1 MVEYGNI
8 MMPLITPKAL
18 YKTLRQTANARESG
32 MFYANCINTTSLND
46 LAARWLDFASSA
58 AYFYYIDADDAVF
71 KETRDVLQYLHM
83 DRTHNISH
91 FRRAFSE
98 ATGVDLGIKSHI
110 KPTNG
115 ANFAVLCN
123 DTRDRRTSTIPFLNA
138 AIDTLMPIEA
148 IGKIEHDLF
157 STFWDCP
164 TRNIDWPKTFIAH
177 RQQKI
182 QASVSEQPPAQSDQA
197 LGQVIQF
204 PGPYRS

>member
-18 YKTLRQTANARESG
+18 YKTLRQTENALESG
-32 MFYANCINTTSLND
+32 MFYVNCINTTSLND

-58 AYFYYIDADDAVF
+58 AYFYYIDADNEEFRKAH
-71 KETRDVLQYLHM
+71 DVLQYLHM
-83 DRTHNISH
+83 DHTHNISH
-91 FRRAFSE
+91 FRRVFSE

-115 ANFAVLCN
+115 ASLAVLCN
-123 DTRDRRTSTIPFLNA
+123 DTHDRRTSTIPFLNA

-164 TRNIDWPKTFIAH
+164 LQNKDWPKTFIAH
-177 RQQKI
+177 RQQRIK
-182 QASVSEQPPAQSDQA
+182 ASVSEQPPAQSDQA
-197 LGQVIQF
+197 LGQVIKF
-204 PGPYRS
+204 PDPRRS